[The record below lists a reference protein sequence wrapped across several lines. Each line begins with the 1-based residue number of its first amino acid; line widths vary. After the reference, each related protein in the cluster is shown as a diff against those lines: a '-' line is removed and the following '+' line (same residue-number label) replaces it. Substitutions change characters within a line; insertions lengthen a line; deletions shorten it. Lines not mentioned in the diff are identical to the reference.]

1 MTPILPHL
9 LPFTTP
15 HLSFFLPSTPSLSL
29 PSPHY
34 SISTPVYRLGDRRV
48 RVSVPYE
55 QQGGGDAEAVRPHAR
70 VLRPSHQ
77 VICHA
82 FPPTHPLPV
91 NLSLRI
97 IHVSEY
103 NILHLTV
110 PPIHPTAH
118 PLHLTVHTCTLP
130 YTQPYIL
137 ARYRTYVPPRAHC
150 ITALMKLVAQ
160 NGSCPQRVFLL
171 ISLYKQSTSL
181 DLHQR

>member
-82 FPPTHPLPV
+82 Y
-91 NLSLRI
+91 
-97 IHVSEY
+97 Y
-103 NILHLTV
+103 NT
-110 PPIHPTAH
+110 
-118 PLHLTVHTCTLP
+118 
-130 YTQPYIL
+130 
-137 ARYRTYVPPRAHC
+137 
-150 ITALMKLVAQ
+150 
-160 NGSCPQRVFLL
+160 LL
-171 ISLYKQSTSL
+171 IAPTNSPSPCQPLSENHPCL
-181 DLHQR
+181 